1 MNALVMME
9 HTPSAV
15 AAVPGVS
22 SSDKQLTA
30 AYPPS
35 SPRGALIA
43 AGRAADARP
52 GGRTRATD
60 GGYGAPGSAGRGLL
74 NGRGNATKRACRFAL
89 KWVLSPETV
98 QRNGGRRN
106 DDVGNGRESLVPT
119 TSAALKSSLARAR
132 ILPASSPTV

>member
-52 GGRTRATD
+52 GARTRATD
-60 GGYGAPGSAGRGLL
+60 G
-74 NGRGNATKRACRFAL
+74 
-89 KWVLSPETV
+89 
-98 QRNGGRRN
+98 
-106 DDVGNGRESLVPT
+106 
-119 TSAALKSSLARAR
+119 
-132 ILPASSPTV
+132 

>member
-60 GGYGAPGSAGRGLL
+60 GERRSREWRPRPLERAAKCDET
-74 NGRGNATKRACRFAL
+74 NARAVSRKIGCSDG
-89 KWVLSPETV
+89 W
-98 QRNGGRRN
+98 RRN
-106 DDVGNGRESLVPT
+106 DDAERNGRESCLVPT
-119 TSAALKSSLARAR
+119 VSAALKSSLARAR
-132 ILPASSPTV
+132 ILPDDPTV